1 MSDAPERIWIEMGNI
16 ARVTLMDTGL
26 AITYEKQVLFDGEY
40 VRADRIEALEAEKLE
55 LEQSFDLRWKADM
68 RGIKRWQNATG
79 RELVWPD
86 HADLIVW
93 LLERI
98 EALEQPE

>member
-1 MSDAPERIWIEMGNI
+1 MSDDYLHSPFNACQHRYDCRAT
-16 ARVTLMDTGL
+16 AR
-26 AITYEKQVLFDGEY
+26 QV
-40 VRADRIEALEAEKLE
+40 EALEAEKLE

-98 EALEQPE
+98 EALEQPEE